1 MAPTRERAAKQRL
14 VHRIE
19 IIKNSPSI
27 ASAKHCIAAIS
38 VRGPRNTQRIFW
50 SSNRSRCS
58 LPVMKRYIIDV
69 QMSTRKETTSPMTKE
84 EALAYKAG
92 YEAVNAIEIA
102 ELRSMSFEEK
112 FEHAAALMASARQMG
127 WVAALSAEDDNVR
140 ELWIRL
146 KRAYLSGS

>member
-1 MAPTRERAAKQRL
+1 
-14 VHRIE
+14 
-19 IIKNSPSI
+19 
-27 ASAKHCIAAIS
+27 
-38 VRGPRNTQRIFW
+38 
-50 SSNRSRCS
+50 
-58 LPVMKRYIIDV
+58 MKRCTIDV

-92 YEAVNAIEIA
+92 YEAVNALEIA

-127 WVAALSAEDDNVR
+127 WVAALSAEDDKVR

>member
-1 MAPTRERAAKQRL
+1 
-14 VHRIE
+14 
-19 IIKNSPSI
+19 
-27 ASAKHCIAAIS
+27 
-38 VRGPRNTQRIFW
+38 
-50 SSNRSRCS
+50 
-58 LPVMKRYIIDV
+58 
-69 QMSTRKETTSPMTKE
+69 MTKE

-92 YEAVNAIEIA
+92 YEAVNALEIA

-112 FEHAAALMASARQMG
+112 FEHAAALMVSAQQMG